1 MNRLWVR
8 LSIIIGGI
16 GLLAALLPLITFLTI
31 TWAYN
36 SGVIDEPGP
45 PQTPTAIV
53 VVSGTPVAE
62 PVEATAIPGEAT
74 AKPNPAAPA
83 RPPRGRFDPWRD
95 IPENMLRS
103 FALASFFGLIGGI
116 AASRILSAPITKLAD
131 AVHAIGRGD
140 LSTRVEIGEHS
151 REIDELTAAFNK
163 MATDLQHAAEL
174 RNNLMADVSHELRTP
189 LTVLEGN
196 LRAALDHVYELD
208 DEQIANLYAQT
219 RHLIRLVNELREL
232 ALAEAAQLPLDEE
245 PVDLTDLIEETVAV
259 FVPLAEEKGIHLRA
273 DTVDALAFVRG
284 DRSRL
289 RQVLHN
295 LLANALR
302 HTEAE
307 GNVTIRGVN
316 SREGVTLAIQDT
328 GEGMEADQLPHVFD
342 RFYRTDP
349 SRSRESGGSGLGLA
363 IVKAIVEAHG
373 GRVGVTSAGL
383 GQGSTFTVT
392 LPTVG

>member
-8 LSIIIGGI
+8 LSIIIGGM
-16 GLLAALLPLITFLTI
+16 GLLFALLPLITFLII
-31 TWAYN
+31 TWGHN
-36 SGVIDEPGP
+36 LQILEDPSP
-45 PQTPTAIV
+45 PPATEQADREAVGRDP
-53 VVSGTPVAE
+53 AE
-62 PVEATAIPGEAT
+62 TTG
-74 AKPNPAAPA
+74 AAPVTQ
-83 RPPRGRFDPWRD
+83 RPPRSRFDPWRD

-103 FALASFFGLIGGI
+103 FILASFFGIIGGVV
-116 AASRILSAPITKLAD
+116 ASRVLSAPITKLAD
-131 AVHAIGRGD
+131 AVHAIGAGN
-140 LSTRVEIGEHS
+140 LTTRVEIGEHS

-163 MATDLQHAAEL
+163 MAADLQHAAEL

-208 DEQIANLYAQT
+208 DEQIANLYEQT

-232 ALAEAAQLPLDEE
+232 ALAEAAQLPLDEA
-245 PVDLTDLIEETVAV
+245 PVDLAALIEETVAV
-259 FVPLAEEKGIHLRA
+259 FEPLAEEKAIRLRA
-273 DTVDALAFVRG
+273 ESAASLALVRG

-302 HTEAE
+302 HTEAA
-307 GNVTIRGVN
+307 GHVTIRGTN
-316 SREGVTLAIQDT
+316 GPGGVTVAIQDT
-328 GEGMEADQLPHVFD
+328 GDGMEADQLRHVFD

-373 GRVGVTSAGL
+373 GNVGVTSAGL

-392 LPTVG
+392 LPVATG